1 MTLAINPQVKNQEKT
16 LGHYAYLAIEKHFKK
31 SLKCE
36 NAVKK
41 DKDPEAV
48 HQMRVGLRRL
58 RTDVNRFHIAVDL
71 PKSVSD
77 KNIGKIARCLGNLR
91 DFDVFKE
98 TLETLYKPHLS
109 GKEEKS
115 LETALNALDKQ
126 RENALEDVRSTL
138 KHDPYKSVK
147 HQLKSWLEEP
157 CYQSLASF
165 PIQQVLPDL
174 LLPEISGFLLHPGWL
189 IGTQSGKSEIVIP
202 TECEAQN
209 IQQLLTTEGEVLHSL
224 RKQAKRLRYQMEL
237 FTDLYGES
245 YKAFIAQVEN
255 VQEILGAINDRVVLS
270 ELLTDLLDSEIH
282 EQFPT
287 LSCLFTENINQL
299 WQQWQSLQQWYLK
312 PQTRH
317 EFHLTVMH
325 PIEDTRLYHS
335 EGD

>member
-1 MTLAINPQVKNQEKT
+1 MTLAISTNFKNQEKT
-16 LGHYAYLAIEKHFKK
+16 LGHYAYSAIEKHFKK
-31 SLKCE
+31 SLKWE
-36 NAVKK
+36 TTVKK
-41 DKDPEAV
+41 DKDPEAL

-58 RTDVNRFHIAVDL
+58 RTDVNRFSVAVDL

-98 TLETLYKPHLS
+98 TLETLYRPHLS

-115 LETALNALDKQ
+115 LQTALNALDKQ

-147 HQLKSWLEEP
+147 HQLKNWLEEP
-157 CYQSLASF
+157 RYQSIASF
-165 PIQQVLPDL
+165 PIEQVIPDL
-174 LLPEISGFLLHPGWL
+174 LLPEISSFLLHRGWL
-189 IGTQSGKSEIVIP
+189 IGTESEHSEIVIP
-202 TECEAQN
+202 AHCEAQN

-270 ELLTDLLDSEIH
+270 ELLTNLLNSEIH
-282 EQFPT
+282 HQLPT
-287 LSCLFTENINQL
+287 LACLFTENIYQL
-299 WQQWQSLQQWYLK
+299 WQQWQSLQKWYLK

-325 PIEDTRLYHS
+325 PVEGARL
-335 EGD
+335 